1 MKVLTLVLLALVLIV
16 GTACQK
22 SSPTYSS
29 ADEIPVTESLEMS
42 ADMTDGSQAPVE
54 IERMLIKTGQIEFE
68 TEDRTITRNRI
79 LELTKKNKG
88 YVSYENDRKSTS
100 RLTTNLSIR
109 IPTAVFDSFLAE
121 ATKGVDH
128 FDRKQIDIKDITEEF
143 LDIEAR
149 LKTKKE
155 LEARYLELLQK
166 ATKVTEILEI
176 EREIGTLRA
185 DIESIEGRMKYLQN
199 QSSFSTIDFEFY
211 KIISEHNRFGNK
223 LSRGFKNGWDN
234 LIWVFI
240 YLINIWPFVLIFVAI
255 IIFWRRRR
263 QNKNGNK

>member
-1 MKVLTLVLLALVLIV
+1 MKALTLVLLALVLVV
-16 GTACQK
+16 GMACQK
-22 SSPTYSS
+22 GSSNYP
-29 ADEIPVTESLEMS
+29 LEEYALEAS
-42 ADMTDGSQAPVE
+42 ADMPNEDQAPVE

-68 TEDRTITRNRI
+68 TEDREITRNRI

-88 YVSYENDRKSTS
+88 YISYENDHKTSS
-100 RLTTNLSIR
+100 RLTTNLTIR

-121 ATKGVDH
+121 ATKGVDR
-128 FDRKQIDIKDITEEF
+128 FDRKQIDIQDVTEEF

-176 EREIGTLRA
+176 EREIGSLRA
-185 DIESIEGRMKYLQN
+185 DIESIEGRKKYLQN
-199 QSSFSTIDFEFY
+199 QASYSTIDFEFY
-211 KIISEHNRFGNK
+211 KIISEHTRFGNK
-223 LSRGFKNGWDN
+223 VSRGFIKGWEN
-234 LIWVFI
+234 LVWFFI
-240 YLINIWPFVLIFVAI
+240 YLINIWPFVIIFIAI

-263 QNKNGNK
+263 KNKKGNK